1 MTVMKYKFTGFITS
15 STDLTGIVFHNG
27 TANNSGAGLPI
38 SGMIH
43 WDLAVPGSMGPHN
56 GTLLYEVDHSGSGGY
71 RPPSDSAVSYSLLI
85 AGVHYE
91 SPMNFG
97 THNTILLDDKQ
108 SGASRERFTFDQL
121 LANGHFP
128 MTAPDS
134 SGNYDYLLVEYWL
147 RTSVVDLAG
156 NLLQGLSASQPI
168 QWQSGANRFG
178 TGIFKAKSQ
187 LWTGGQAHLY
197 SGTPGAV
204 LINSQIDFV
213 ITSFKTV

>member
-1 MTVMKYKFTGFITS
+1 MHMHYQFSGFITS
-15 STDLTGIVFHNG
+15 TTDLTGIVFHNG

-38 SGMIH
+38 SGKIN
-43 WDLAVPGSMGPHN
+43 WDLSVPGSLGANN
-56 GTLLYEVDHSGSGGY
+56 GTLLYEVDHSGSGNY

-85 AGVHYE
+85 AGVHYN

-97 THNTILLDDKQ
+97 THNTILLDDMQ
-108 SGASRERFTFDQL
+108 SGASSDRFTFDQL

-134 SGNYDYLLVEYWL
+134 GGNYDYLLVEYWL

-156 NLLQGLSASQPI
+156 NLLQGLNSSQPI
-168 QWQSGANRFG
+168 HWTSGINKFG
-178 TGIFKAKSQ
+178 TGLFKVKSQ
-187 LWTGGQAHLY
+187 LWTGGHAHLY
-197 SGTPGAV
+197 SGTPGPV
-204 LINSQIDFV
+204 LINSQVDFV